1 MGNTR
6 LFYFFIIVESS
17 VGLLLELGGHGSG
30 GHGGPRAQA
39 VEGGADQGPHCGG
52 HRREEQRFLAAAATG
67 GRTRGRR
74 RKKKGGEREEADIW
88 APHVRVHITAQ
99 SACHISFWG
108 MAWLI
113 WT

>member
-1 MGNTR
+1 MAAAAM
-6 LFYFFIIVESS
+6 
-17 VGLLLELGGHGSG
+17 VGL
-30 GHGGPRAQA
+30 
-39 VEGGADQGPHCGG
+39 
-52 HRREEQRFLAAAATG
+52 REEQRLLGAAVAPRD
-67 GRTRGRR
+67 GRG